1 MRGGNYMPN
10 SMGSQWNKW
19 DLHLHT
25 ASSFDY
31 QYKADDADD
40 ILCKQLKDN
49 NVKAVAITD
58 HWKIDAER
66 IKNLRLKAPNI
77 TFFPGVELRTDKGS
91 KNLHII
97 LIFSEQMSLCEL
109 SADFEAI
116 MIRHKAK
123 FQESDQKIYW
133 TFEDIITFAKEHNAL
148 VSIHAGNKENGI
160 DKEIKNDN
168 QFHMAIKEDIAD
180 YVDFFEIAR
189 KRDIKDYNEHVFKE
203 IKRKPLI
210 MCSDNHNPNDY
221 TVKEKLWIKG
231 ELTFDGLRQCLHQPL
246 ERVFIGDVPPVLD
259 RLNKNLQKNI
269 STISVKRVENPLNT
283 DKTWF
288 DFELPLNPGLVA
300 VIGSKGSGKSALAD
314 IIAYMCKSNTI
325 QKASFLNEN
334 RFKKGPQYYAKDYEA
349 ELTWAD
355 GKTCIQNINEINED
369 STIEYAQYL
378 PQKHIEEVCNEFGDV
393 FQKEINKVIFSY
405 VDKTERGET
414 RSLKELVELKSNPLN
429 IERESQLSRLRAINK
444 EIIKLEEKKKKSYR
458 KKLQD
463 GLANTE
469 ESLKRHEDNKPAE
482 VNKPVPKES
491 NKEYE
496 TKLAEYN
503 KQIEELEVEKS
514 SAVKEITDINIFV
527 SEANSVLASIEA
539 LHKKYISTRDLI
551 SDFSDRHY
559 LKLSVPQYNLSPIS
573 EALLQNIDLREK
585 LKKELWDSVYNKDNG
600 VEVKIKHLKERK
612 ESLISETD
620 SEEKKYQKYLSDL
633 KVWEEEH
640 NRIKGDNSTDG
651 SVEYFKSELKYL
663 DDTIDTDYNTAISE
677 REKVVRDLY
686 ENIRKKLTVYQE
698 IYAPVQ
704 KEIVSLLGNLED
716 NITFQAEVLLKD
728 MRFSKKIVDFIN
740 MRYNG
745 KFGRGHKPEQEIKLL
760 LDRTDFSN
768 EDSVIEL
775 VNEFIEVVTED
786 LESADNRI
794 SNIESFYDFVCKLEY
809 IDVNYRLKMGER
821 NLAELSPGERGILLL
836 VFYLALSKE
845 SNPIII
851 DQPEDNLDNQSV
863 YSKLVPC
870 ICRAKQRRQVIIV
883 THNPNIAVACDAEQ
897 IIYCQ
902 MDKQNS
908 QITYISGSIENPEMQ
923 KHVVDVLEGT
933 MPAFDLR
940 RRKYS
945 SSSN

>member
-1 MRGGNYMPN
+1 MQN
-10 SMGSQWNKW
+10 SIGSQWNKW

-31 QYKADDADD
+31 QYKADDSDAR
-40 ILCKQLKDN
+40 LCKQLIDN

-66 IKNLRLKAPNI
+66 IKNLRLKAPDI
-77 TFFPGVELRTDKGS
+77 LFFPGVELRTDKGS

-97 LIFSEQMSLCEL
+97 LIFSDQIPLREL
-109 SADFEAI
+109 SEDFEAI
-116 MIRHKAK
+116 MMRQKAK
-123 FQESDQKIYW
+123 SKDSDKTIYW
-133 TFEDIITFAKEHNAL
+133 TFEDIINFANEHNAL
-148 VSIHAGNKENGI
+148 VSIHAGKKENGI
-160 DKEIKNDN
+160 DKEIKNESPFN
-168 QFHMAIKEDIAD
+168 MAIKEDIAD
-180 YVDFFEIAR
+180 YVDFFEIG
-189 KRDIKDYNEHVFKE
+189 KRSDIKGYNEHVFKE

-210 MCSDNHNPNDY
+210 ICSDNHNPNDY

-231 ELTFDGLRQCLHQPL
+231 DLTFEGLRQCLHQPL

-269 STISVKRVENPLNT
+269 ATVSVRRVENPLNT

-288 DFELPLNPGLVA
+288 DFELPLNPGLVSI
-300 VIGSKGSGKSALAD
+300 IGSKGSGKSALAD
-314 IIAYMCKSNTI
+314 IIAYMCRSNTI
-325 QKASFLNEN
+325 QKASFLNDN
-334 RFKKGPQYYAKDYEA
+334 RFKKAPQYYAKDYEA

-355 GKTCIQNINEINED
+355 GKTVSQNINETNED

-405 VDKTERGET
+405 VDKTERGEAS
-414 RSLKELVELKSNPLN
+414 SLKELVELKSYPLD
-429 IERESQLSRLRAINK
+429 IERESHLSKLRAINK
-444 EIIKLEEKKKKSYR
+444 EIIKLEAKKKKSYR
-458 KKLQD
+458 KKLEE
-463 GLANTE
+463 GLANIE
-469 ESLKRHEDNKPAE
+469 ESLKRHDDNKPVE
-482 VNKPVPKES
+482 VIKPVSKEG
-491 NKEYE
+491 NRKYE
-496 TKLAEYN
+496 TELAKYN
-503 KQIEELEVEKS
+503 TKIKELEVEKS
-514 SAVKEITDINIFV
+514 SALNEIMDINTFV
-527 SEANSVLASIEA
+527 SEANSVAASIEA
-539 LHKKYISTRDLI
+539 LHEKYISTQELI
-551 SDFSDRHY
+551 LNFSDRHN
-559 LKLSVPQYNLSPIS
+559 LKLVVPQYNLSQIREVVS
-573 EALLQNIDLREK
+573 QSIDLKEK
-585 LKKELWDSVYNKDNG
+585 RKEELYDAVNNKDNG
-600 VEVKIKHLKERK
+600 FEVSIKHLKERK
-612 ESLISETD
+612 EGLIAETD
-620 SEEKKYQKYLSDL
+620 SEEKRYQKYLSDL
-633 KVWEEEH
+633 KLWEEER
-640 NRIKGDNSTDG
+640 NRIKGDSSTDG

-663 DDTIDTDYNTAISE
+663 DDKIETDYQTAILE
-677 REKVVRDLY
+677 REEVVRDLY
-686 ENIRKKLTVYQE
+686 KNIGKKLTVYQD

-704 KEIVSLLGNLED
+704 KEIVTLLGDLED
-716 NITFQAEVLLKD
+716 SITFQAEVLLKD
-728 MRFSKKIVDFIN
+728 MRVSEKISEFIN
-740 MRYNG
+740 LRYNG
-745 KFGRGHKPEQEIKLL
+745 KFGRGHNSVQEIKLL

-768 EDSVIEL
+768 EDSVVNL
-775 VNEFIEVVTED
+775 VNEFIEVVTEN
-786 LESADNRI
+786 LEAADNRI

-809 IDVNYRLKMGER
+809 IDVDYRLKMGER

-902 MDKQNS
+902 MDKQDS
-908 QITYISGSIENPEMQ
+908 QITYISGSIENPEIK

-945 SSSN
+945 YSSN